1 VPTAAPAPAAPP
13 TEEPRAK
20 KGLSL
25 PNRIAIGLLALA
37 ALVIGIVIIV
47 NALGKDTQQPAGDAE
62 SAVQVV
68 REDSHR
74 LSQAPDEKAVLVE
87 FLDFECESCL
97 AAYPVVEDLSE
108 EYGENLTVV
117 SRYFPLPGHPNSET
131 AAAAVEAAAQQGG
144 FKDMHARMYETQTQ
158 WSHTNEDRSPVFR
171 DHAEDL
177 GLDMK
182 AYDEAIADPATME
195 RVNADKAD
203 GMALDVEG
211 TPTFFLDGEKIQPAT
226 LEEFRGLIET
236 AIAD

>member
-1 VPTAAPAPAAPP
+1 MTSPDSA
-13 TEEPRAK
+13 R

-25 PNRIAIGLLALA
+25 PNRITIGLLALI
-37 ALVIGIVIIV
+37 ALVVGLVILINTV
-47 NALGKDTQQPAGDAE
+47 SENKGQAAPGE
-62 SAVQVV
+62 SASDVEVV

-108 EYGENLTVV
+108 EYGQNLTVV

-131 AAAAVEAAAQQGG
+131 AAAAVEAAAQQGK
-144 FKDMHARMYETQTQ
+144 FKDMHARMYETQTE

-171 DHAEDL
+171 GYAEDL
-177 GLDMK
+177 GLDMN
-182 AYDEAIADPATME
+182 AYDAAIADPATMD

-203 GMALDVEG
+203 GMALNVEG
-211 TPTFFLDGEKIQPAT
+211 TPTFFLDGRMIRPAT
-226 LEEFRGLIET
+226 LEEFRDLIEA
-236 AIAD
+236 AIGS